1 MKIFAVGMNY
11 ALHNKELHGTL
22 NKTEEPVISTK
33 ADSALLKDHKP
44 FFLPEEMGRVDYET
58 EVVVRICRLG
68 KGIPERFA
76 HRYYDAVTVGIDF
89 TARDLQ
95 SRCKAKGHP
104 WEIAKAFDYS
114 APIGKFKKINELKNT
129 EDISFGMKLNG
140 NWAQQGHSRD
150 MIFTFD
156 CIIAHVSRFVTLQE
170 GDCIF
175 TGTPQGVGPVH
186 VGDVLDLVLE
196 NELVCQFNVK

>member
-1 MKIFAVGMNY
+1 MKIICIGRNY
-11 ALHNKELHGTL
+11 LAHIKELDNDL
-22 NKTEEPVISTK
+22 PTEPLFFMKPET
-33 ADSALLKDHKP
+33 ALL
-44 FFLPEEMGRVDYET
+44 PEGEAFPYPEFSKEIHYET
-58 EVVVRICRLG
+58 ELVLRVCKSGRNIA
-68 KGIPERFA
+68 EQDA
-76 HRYYDAVTVGIDF
+76 HFYYDAITVGIDF

-114 APIGKFKKINELKNT
+114 APIGKFKKISELKNHA
-129 EDISFGMKLNG
+129 DISFGMKLNG

-150 MIFTFD
+150 MIFDFNK
-156 CIIAHVSRFVTLQE
+156 IVSYVSRFVALKE